1 MTPALKNL
9 DGAFFSDPEGKD
21 DIYDFTNLR
30 PDFNDSKSP
39 LNES

>member
-1 MTPALKNL
+1 MISALKNL
-9 DGAFFSDPEGKD
+9 NEAFVSHPEGKD

-39 LNES
+39 LNGS